1 MNKTKIEWTEWTW
14 NPVVGCQ
21 RGCHYCY
28 ARKIFQR
35 FHKSNKF
42 TDVRLYPERLEQPL
56 RIKKPSKIFV
66 GSMCDL
72 FAEWT
77 PIEYIKKVMEVVK
90 QCPHHTF
97 QFLTKSP
104 FGYRRIKKYPKN
116 CWLGITVTSNRD
128 WGQAVRLVKVKRDNL
143 KFISIEPILGKIDT
157 SYFSLC
163 DWVILGGL
171 TPKPIHKQQWIK
183 DFLYNNRKLNLPIFM
198 KNNLNWR
205 GKLRQEFPIICRE

>member
-56 RIKKPSKIFV
+56 
-66 GSMCDL
+66 
-72 FAEWT
+72 
-77 PIEYIKKVMEVVK
+77 
-90 QCPHHTF
+90 
-97 QFLTKSP
+97 
-104 FGYRRIKKYPKN
+104 RIKKYPKN